1 MNLLSVENLTKQ
13 FVIHG
18 IEREV
23 VAFREIS
30 FTVEPGQLLIVRG
43 PNGVGKS
50 TLYCAVSTVP
60 ICPSSG
66 VVRYQA
72 VQGEIDSG
80 AGSRDRHAAAAA

>member
-13 FVIHG
+13 FTIHG

-23 VAFREIS
+23 SAFREIS
-30 FTVEPGQLLIVRG
+30 FAVAPGQLLIVRG

-50 TLYCAVSTVP
+50 TLLRCLYRTYL
-60 ICPSSG
+60 PSWG

-72 VQGEIDSG
+72 LQGEIDL
-80 AGSRDRHAAAAA
+80 ARDH